1 MLAPYI
7 TVSSTTRQGREYIL
21 TSGMKMSRNCGQI
34 FSLFIALFIIYRWRE
49 TRMKDIK
56 VGLIGFGTVGQGL
69 AEVLHMQQKRLPKR
83 TGMRIT
89 LAAIADKN
97 ARPLPE
103 RFAHISLVRDG
114 AAIIDNPDIDIVVE
128 LIGGIKPAKSLI
140 LAAIAAGKHVVTANK
155 ALLSQEGRD
164 IFAAAAAQKVEVG
177 YEASVGGG
185 IPVIKAL
192 REGLVANRIL
202 SISGIMN
209 GTANYILSRMTDE
222 GIAFSDVLAEAQRL
236 GFAEADPSYDVEGI
250 DTAHKL
256 AILMSM
262 AYGMHITHREISTE
276 GISNI
281 EPLDIELAREFGYR
295 IKLLAISRNHGE
307 HVEARVHPTMVPQD
321 HLLASISGAYNA
333 IHFHG
338 DCVGNILLYGLGA
351 GKVPT
356 GSAVAADVVDIA
368 RNIACNS
375 IGRVPSLGYRPDQFV
390 PRRITPMDELYG
402 PYYFR
407 FSVLDQP
414 GVLASIA
421 GILSEHDI
429 SIESVI
435 QKGRK
440 ESGGAVPLVIV
451 THAAKESSVEQ
462 ALARISTLA
471 AVTAP
476 VVKIRIFEEE

>member
-1 MLAPYI
+1 MENACIWNWNYWLRG
-7 TVSSTTRQGREYIL
+7 V
-21 TSGMKMSRNCGQI
+21 
-34 FSLFIALFIIYRWRE
+34 
-49 TRMKDIK
+49 RMKEIK

-69 AEVLHMQQKRLPKR
+69 AEVLFMQQERMPKR
-83 TGMRIT
+83 TGMRIE
-89 LAAIADKN
+89 LAAIADKS
-97 ARPLPE
+97 AKALPE
-103 RFAHISLVRDG
+103 RFAHIPLVQNGQDV
-114 AAIIDNPDIDIVVE
+114 INNPDIDIVVE
-128 LIGGIKPAKSLI
+128 LIGGIEPAKSFM

-155 ALLSQEGRD
+155 ALLAQEGRD
-164 IFAAAAAQKVEVG
+164 IFAAAAAKGVCVG
-177 YEASVGGG
+177 FEASVGGG

-222 GIAFSDVLAEAQRL
+222 GIPFAEVLAEAQRL

-262 AYGMHITHREISTE
+262 AYGMHITHREVNTE
-276 GISNI
+276 GISRI

-295 IKLLAISRNHGE
+295 IKLLAISRNHGD

-338 DCVGNILLYGLGA
+338 DCAGNILLYGLGA

-368 RNIACNS
+368 RDIACGS
-375 IGRVPSLGYRPDQFV
+375 IGRVPPLSYLSDQFT

-407 FSVLDQP
+407 FTVLDQP

-421 GILSEHDI
+421 GILSEQDI

-451 THAAKESSVEQ
+451 THAAQESSVER
-462 ALARISTLA
+462 ALARINTLE

-476 VVKIRIFEEE
+476 AVKIRIFEDE

>member
-1 MLAPYI
+1 
-7 TVSSTTRQGREYIL
+7 
-21 TSGMKMSRNCGQI
+21 
-34 FSLFIALFIIYRWRE
+34 
-49 TRMKDIK
+49 MKDIK

-69 AEVLHMQQKRLPKR
+69 AEVLHTQQERLPKR
-83 TGMRIT
+83 TGMNIR
-89 LAAIADKN
+89 LAAIADKSS
-97 ARPLPE
+97 RPLPAHL
-103 RFAHISLVRDG
+103 AHIPMVQDG
-114 AAIIDNPDIDIVVE
+114 QDIIANPDIDIVVE
-128 LIGGIKPAKSLI
+128 LIGGIEPAKSFM

-155 ALLSQEGRD
+155 ALLAQEGRD
-164 IFAAAAAQKVEVG
+164 IFAAAAAKGVAVG
-177 YEASVGGG
+177 FEASVGGG

-222 GIAFSDVLAEAQRL
+222 GIAFAEVLAEAQRL

-262 AYGMHITHREISTE
+262 AYGMHITHREVHTE
-276 GISNI
+276 GISRI

-321 HLLASISGAYNA
+321 HLLAAINGAYNA

-338 DCVGNILLYGLGA
+338 DCAGNILLYGLGA

-368 RNIACNS
+368 RDIACNS
-375 IGRVPSLGYRPDQFV
+375 VSRVPPLSYLPDQFS
-390 PRRITPMDELYG
+390 PRRITAMDELYG

-414 GVLASIA
+414 GVLARIA
-421 GILSEHDI
+421 GILSEEAI

-451 THAAKESSVEQ
+451 THSAQESSVEK
-462 ALARISTLA
+462 ALTRISTLE

-476 VVKIRIFEEE
+476 VVKIRILEKE